1 MSRTA
6 CTRDCPDACG
16 IVATVE
22 DGRVVRLQV
31 DPHHPVTRGFLCY
44 RTSRFLER
52 QYAPDLIKDRDI
64 VRISRFFPLWVV
76 VSLLLPAVIGGLW
89 TMSLAGALTAF
100 FWASLVRVS
109 LLHHV
114 TWSINSICHTVG
126 ERPFKSRDK
135 SGNVWWL
142 AIPSMGESW
151 HNLHHADPTCARHG
165 VLRGQV
171 DTSAR
176 IIWLMQKFGWVS
188 DVRWPVAERL
198 EKRRV
203 DAAARKVGEPR
214 EEGAMEGVDY
224 VIAQHVDPLK
234 PVGTISIN
242 AGPSSGGV
250 DSWHAVIKG
259 KGGHGA
265 HPDKTVDPF
274 YLMAHV
280 IIALNAIISR
290 RINPFEPAVVSI
302 GSISGG
308 FTENVIPETVK
319 ITGTLRY
326 TNEKVHQQIH
336 MEIERA
342 FDIVKALGGDYEIRY
357 DIGGPPMINDEFVSD
372 MIEKTG
378 RDLLGDSNVG
388 EIEKTLGAEDF
399 GEFMKHAPGAMYTL
413 GVQKEGHE
421 GFLLHHPK
429 FDLDESAL
437 PIGTAM
443 LAETAKRFL
452 LDS

>member
-1 MSRTA
+1 MLKQAHGISEELIEWRRDFHMHPEIGFELHRTSKIVA
-6 CTRDCPDACG
+6 DELEKMGYRVKRGVGKTGVVADIGEGGKMIAIRADMDALPIFELNETDYVSQNKGAMHACG
-16 IVATVE
+16 HDSHTAMALGAALLISKE
-22 DGRVVRLQV
+22 KLPGRV
-31 DPHHPVTRGFLCY
+31 
-44 RTSRFLER
+44 RFLFQPCEETI
-52 QYAPDLIKDRDI
+52 DEE
-64 VRISRFFPLWVV
+64 
-76 VSLLLPAVIGGLW
+76 G
-89 TMSLAGALTAF
+89 
-100 FWASLVRVS
+100 
-109 LLHHV
+109 
-114 TWSINSICHTVG
+114 
-126 ERPFKSRDK
+126 K
-135 SGNVWWL
+135 SG
-142 AIPSMGESW
+142 AQRM
-151 HNLHHADPTCARHG
+151 A
-165 VLRGQV
+165 
-171 DTSAR
+171 
-176 IIWLMQKFGWVS
+176 
-188 DVRWPVAERL
+188 
-198 EKRRV
+198 
-203 DAAARKVGEPR
+203 
-214 EEGAMEGVDY
+214 EEGAMQGVDY

-290 RINPFEPAVVSI
+290 RINPFDPAVVSV

-308 FTENVIPETVK
+308 FTENVIPESVK

-336 MEIERA
+336 AEIERA
-342 FDIVKALGGDYEIRY
+342 FEIVKALGGDYEIRY
-357 DIGGPPMINDEFVSD
+357 DLGGPPMVNDEFVSE

-378 RDLLGDSNVG
+378 KDMLGDENVG

-413 GVQKEGHE
+413 GVQKTGHE

-443 LAETAKRFL
+443 LVATAKRFL
-452 LDS
+452 EQA